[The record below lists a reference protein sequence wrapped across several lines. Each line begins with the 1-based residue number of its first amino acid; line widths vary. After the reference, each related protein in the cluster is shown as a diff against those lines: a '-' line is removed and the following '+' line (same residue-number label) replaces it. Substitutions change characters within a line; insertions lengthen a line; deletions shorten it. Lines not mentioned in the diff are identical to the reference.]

1 MAASADQTLTTR
13 ARRWNVLRPT
23 LIALMGTLVA
33 SAITAIVIVSRGEFN
48 DTDGRVLGTAA
59 ALAGFIV
66 LTLPSLFHWERGR
79 YRPLAAAAIAASLV
93 SFTLL
98 VTLIWQSDVFEDT
111 SVAKTLG
118 TIGIVAFAANHISLI
133 LLARPRG
140 VLPVAASMAVTTA
153 LVIAVAAMLVTAIW
167 GEVGSQAFWRIA
179 AILIIL
185 DVLGTITVPL
195 LARTLAP
202 RPKR

>member
-1 MAASADQTLTTR
+1 M
-13 ARRWNVLRPT
+13 
-23 LIALMGTLVA
+23 A
-33 SAITAIVIVSRGEFN
+33 SAITAMVIVSRGTFS
-48 DTDGRVLGTAA
+48 DTDGRVLGTAG

-66 LTLPSLFHWERGR
+66 LTLPSLVHWEHGR

-93 SFTLL
+93 SFALL
-98 VTLIWQSDVFEDT
+98 VVLIWRSDLFEDT

-140 VLPVAASMAVTTA
+140 GLPVAACMAVTTA
-153 LVIAVAAMLVTAIW
+153 VVIAVAAMLVTAIW
-167 GEVGSQAFWRIA
+167 GEVGSQAFWRLA

-185 DVLGTITVPL
+185 DILGTITVPL
-195 LARTLAP
+195 LARTLSP
-202 RPKR
+202 QRTR